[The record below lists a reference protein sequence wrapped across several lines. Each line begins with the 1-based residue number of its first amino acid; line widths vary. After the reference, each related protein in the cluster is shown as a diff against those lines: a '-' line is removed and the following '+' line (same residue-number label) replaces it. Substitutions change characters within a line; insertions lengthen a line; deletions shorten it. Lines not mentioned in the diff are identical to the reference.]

1 MGVIEGGT
9 VAGIVPDERFFAV
22 NYPGYPSS
30 LARATHTLGG
40 EESIAKARSCDGTYL
55 ELKFRPEDPYA
66 HAAFGEVHQTSDLLL
81 RIKRRCSRRS
91 SGTRSS
97 TTTNSAAAMVSAGL
111 HTIASSSPDD
121 ASRRDSAER
130 NNGAADY
137 EVHADIV
144 ARIENTYNFDG
155 MADYQYVLAV
165 HADAAKRSHK
175 RKRDEQRFEKG
186 GLMDMEQEELMMLV
200 PPLFSLKDIPE
211 ETVMRLCLFK
221 SHRSYFFHFV
231 HVASIFCNVV
241 LIPLIQVPAPTQ
253 WEEKLVQGSVEYQL
267 TAVVAHYFDKQPIWA
282 RASLTDCLADQ
293 GLTLTTF
300 QIKRLLFRTAFYFGY
315 GPFRTLW
322 IKNGYDPRKDPESRM
337 YQMMDFRIP
346 RAVRENGHA
355 PERPQKDPEWRDIC
369 SFRVA
374 PQKKFSHLQLHDLQD
389 DFIQEQIQKPAE
401 RSSCSEYTGWFR
413 RATLER
419 IRQHIRVRFL
429 ALMPG
434 EVARDFQFN
443 PVEHPF
449 SAMPSPKEL
458 AQGDGDSRTVKEHE
472 LPGEDDE
479 EDAEVELGKGGE
491 DEEDEEDEEDVE
503 DDEVLIIGDSTDKI
517 PDGFLQELLQR
528 FPFAG
533 SSSPMPGNG
542 QATTT
547 EDVRSEDEYAIYEQD
562 DEDDD

>member
-1 MGVIEGGT
+1 
-9 VAGIVPDERFFAV
+9 
-22 NYPGYPSS
+22 
-30 LARATHTLGG
+30 
-40 EESIAKARSCDGTYL
+40 
-55 ELKFRPEDPYA
+55 
-66 HAAFGEVHQTSDLLL
+66 
-81 RIKRRCSRRS
+81 
-91 SGTRSS
+91 
-97 TTTNSAAAMVSAGL
+97 
-111 HTIASSSPDD
+111 
-121 ASRRDSAER
+121 
-130 NNGAADY
+130 
-137 EVHADIV
+137 
-144 ARIENTYNFDG
+144 
-155 MADYQYVLAV
+155 
-165 HADAAKRSHK
+165 
-175 RKRDEQRFEKG
+175 
-186 GLMDMEQEELMMLV
+186 
-200 PPLFSLKDIPE
+200 
-211 ETVMRLCLFK
+211 
-221 SHRSYFFHFV
+221 
-231 HVASIFCNVV
+231 VV

-374 PQKKFSHLQLHDLQD
+374 PQKKFSHLQLNDLQD
-389 DFIQEQIQKPAE
+389 DFIQEQIRKPAE

-429 ALMPG
+429 ALIPG
-434 EVARDFQFN
+434 EVARELELVEARSLQRFKSGKGVSASAGMENLQDEENTTCLVPGGDSELAATSESNAQLGEFQFN

-449 SAMPSPKEL
+449 SAMPSPKGL
-458 AQGDGDSRTVKEHE
+458 AQGDGDSRTVKEYE

-503 DDEVLIIGDSTDKI
+503 DDEEEEDDEEDEEEEEDDEIDLQQEPREGSGNAGVFGDSTDKI

-533 SSSPMPGNG
+533 SSSPTPANG
-542 QATTT
+542 QVTT

>member
-40 EESIAKARSCDGTYL
+40 EETIAKARSCDGTYL

-111 HTIASSSPDD
+111 RTIASSSPDD

-211 ETVMRLCLFK
+211 ETV
-221 SHRSYFFHFV
+221 SYFFHFV

-389 DFIQEQIQKPAE
+389 DFIQEQIRKPAE

-429 ALMPG
+429 ALIPG
-434 EVARDFQFN
+434 EVARELEL
-443 PVEHPF
+443 VEARSLQRF
-449 SAMPSPKEL
+449 KSGKGISASTGMENLQDEENMRCLVP
-458 AQGDGDSRTVKEHE
+458 VKEHE
-472 LPGEDDE
+472 LPGEDNE

-542 QATTT
+542 QATT